1 MLASSTVD
9 RRFESRLGQSKDYAI
24 GMCCLSAKHAALKG
38 KSKDLLARNQDI
50 ASEWVRHVYA
60 WTVVS
65 VG

>member
-50 ASEWVRHVYA
+50 ESEWVRHVYA

>member
-9 RRFESRLGQSKDYAI
+9 RSFESRLGQSKDYKI
-24 GMCCLSAKHAALKG
+24 GMCCISAKHAALKG

-50 ASEWVRHVYA
+50 ESELIRHVYP